1 MTRFGPVLIL
11 VLALALGAR
20 AEEHSTHAAEGGSH
34 DAAAAGGGQGGA
46 PGGHEDMKP
55 YWLMFLIQV
64 IGFALLAFVLAK
76 FAGPILRKGMD
87 DRRDKFAQAYENIR
101 KDTGEVQRL
110 VREFSDKLAN
120 IEREARARL
129 ERAIAEAKALKA
141 EMVAEGDAQAGELA
155 AKAKREIDLETGIAL
170 AEVKLEVVERAVAAA
185 RQALAKG
192 VSADVQRAL
201 VNGAIDE
208 LGSLREVTV
217 A

>member
-11 VLALALGAR
+11 VLALALGLR
-20 AEEHSTHAAEGGSH
+20 AEEHSTHASEGGSH
-34 DAAAAGGGQGGA
+34 DAAAGGGQGGA
-46 PGGHEDMKP
+46 QGGHEDMKP

-64 IGFALLAFVLAK
+64 IGFALLVFVMVK
-76 FAGPILRKGMD
+76 FAGPMIRKGMD

-101 KDTGEVQRL
+101 KDTQEVQRL

-120 IEREARARL
+120 LEREGKARL
-129 ERAIAEAKALKA
+129 ERAITEAKALKA
-141 EMVAEGDAQAGELA
+141 EMVAEGEAQAGELA
-155 AKAKREIDLETGIAL
+155 SKAKREIGLETGIAL